1 MTTRLEATIL
11 ARRDLAGLFDAEPCR
26 VGRLAALNGQYCE
39 ISGFPFPLGT
49 GTRMQTQ
56 NGEFAEGE
64 VVGFQGQRAI
74 IQPLG
79 DVGSIASGA
88 AVYANGRHDM
98 IEVGEELLGRVID
111 ARGRPLDGGLMP
123 SCIGRQKIAG
133 EESNPLDR
141 GRVVRA
147 MDSGVRAINAL
158 LTIGEG
164 QRVAIVAGSGVGKSV
179 LMGQILQ
186 GIDADIIVIGL
197 IGERAREVS
206 DFVEGKLT
214 PAIRHKSVV
223 VAVTADQVPLL
234 RLRAAMRATAIAE
247 YFARQGK
254 RVLLMID
261 SLTRIAHA
269 QREIGLAM
277 GEPPTM
283 KGYTPSSLAL
293 IPKLVERAGVD
304 RRSGGSI
311 TAIYTVLADGGDL
324 EDPVVDAARAI
335 VDGHII
341 LSRTL
346 AESGVFPAID
356 VGRSLSRLMPDIVDP
371 AHLAAASRFRQLW
384 SSYEQNSDLVMLGAY
399 AQGSDAVLDDAIA
412 QRPAMLDFIKQPMH
426 AIVTL
431 EDARSVL
438 IEGMGA

>member
-1 MTTRLEATIL
+1 MTRLATIL
-11 ARRDLAGLFDAEPCR
+11 SSRRDLAHLIDAAPCR
-26 VGRLAALNGQYCE
+26 VGRLATMHGQYCE
-39 ISGFPFPLGT
+39 VSGFPYPLGT
-49 GTRMQTQ
+49 GTRMQTT
-56 NGEFAEGE
+56 NGSYAEGE

-88 AVYANGRHDM
+88 AVFADGRHDM
-98 IEVGEELLGRVID
+98 IAVGEELLGRVID
-111 ARGRPLDGGLMP
+111 ARGKPLDGGAP
-123 SCIGRQKIAG
+123 PTCTERQNISRKD
-133 EESNPLDR
+133 SNPLDR
-141 GRVVRA
+141 GRVVKA
-147 MDSGVRAINAL
+147 IDSGVRAINAL

-186 GIDADIIVIGL
+186 GVDADIIVIGL
-197 IGERAREVS
+197 IGERAREVT
-206 DFVEGKLT
+206 DFVESKLN
-214 PAIRHKSVV
+214 AGIKAKSVV

-247 YFARQGK
+247 YFAAKGK

-269 QREIGLAM
+269 QREIGLAT

-293 IPKLVERAGVD
+293 IPQLVERAGVD

-324 EDPVVDAARAI
+324 EDPVVDAVRAI

-341 LSRTL
+341 LTRAL
-346 AESGVFPAID
+346 AESGVYPAID
-356 VGRSLSRLMPDIVDP
+356 LGKSLSRLMPDIVDP
-371 AHLAAASRFRQLW
+371 VHLAAAARFRQYW
-384 SSYEQNSDLVMLGAY
+384 SSYEQSSDLVMLGAY
-399 AQGSDAVLDDAIA
+399 AQGSDPVLDQAIA
-412 QRPAMLDFIKQPMH
+412 QRPTMLDFIRQPMGQ
-426 AIVTL
+426 IVPFS
-431 EDARSVL
+431 EAKAAL
-438 IEGMGA
+438 IDWMAA

>member
-1 MTTRLEATIL
+1 MNTRLASIISTRHDFASLIDT
-11 ARRDLAGLFDAEPCR
+11 APRR

-39 ISGFPFPLGT
+39 VSGFPYPLGT

-79 DVGSIASGA
+79 DVGSMASGA
-88 AVYANGRHDM
+88 AVHANGRHDM
-98 IEVGEELLGRVID
+98 IDVGDELLGRVID
-111 ARGRPLDGGLMP
+111 AKGRPLDGGPMP
-123 SCIGRQKIAG
+123 ACSDRQKIAG
-133 EESNPLDR
+133 EDTNPLDR

-147 MDSGVRAINAL
+147 LDSGVRAINAL

-206 DFVEGKLT
+206 DFVEGKIT
-214 PAIRHKSVV
+214 PDILHKSVV

-269 QREIGLAM
+269 QREIGLAT

-304 RRSGGSI
+304 RKSGGSI

-346 AESGVFPAID
+346 AESSVFPAID

-371 AHLAAASRFRQLW
+371 AHLAAASRFRQYW

-399 AQGSDAVLDDAIA
+399 AQGSDAVLDQAIA
-412 QRPAMLDFIKQPMH
+412 KRPDMLDFIKQPMH
-426 AIVTL
+426 SIVAL
-431 EDARSVL
+431 EDARARL
-438 IEGMGA
+438 IEGMGV

>member
-1 MTTRLEATIL
+1 MTRLANIL
-11 ARRDLAGLFDAEPCR
+11 SSRRDLAHLIDTAPCR
-26 VGRLAALNGQYCE
+26 VGRLATMHGQYCE
-39 ISGFPFPLGT
+39 VSGFPYPLGT
-49 GTRMQTQ
+49 GTRMQTT
-56 NGEFAEGE
+56 NGSYAEGE

-88 AVYANGRHDM
+88 AVFADGRHDM
-98 IEVGEELLGRVID
+98 IAVGEELLGRVID
-111 ARGRPLDGGLMP
+111 ARGKPLDGGAP
-123 SCIGRQKIAG
+123 PTCTQRQNISRRD
-133 EESNPLDR
+133 SNPLDR
-141 GRVVRA
+141 GRVVKA
-147 MDSGVRAINAL
+147 IDSGVRAINAL

-186 GIDADIIVIGL
+186 GVDADVIVVGL
-197 IGERAREVS
+197 IGERAREVT
-206 DFVEGKLT
+206 DFVENKLNAT
-214 PAIRHKSVV
+214 IKAKSVV

-247 YFARQGK
+247 YFAATGE

-269 QREIGLAM
+269 QREIGLAT

-293 IPKLVERAGVD
+293 IPQLVERAGVD
-304 RRSGGSI
+304 RHSGGSI

-324 EDPVVDAARAI
+324 EDPVVDAVRAI

-341 LSRTL
+341 LTRTL
-346 AESGVFPAID
+346 AESGVYPAID
-356 VGRSLSRLMPDIVDP
+356 IGKSLSRLMPDIVDP
-371 AHLAAASRFRQLW
+371 AHLAAAARFRQYW
-384 SSYEQNSDLVMLGAY
+384 SSYEQSSDLVMLGAY
-399 AQGSDAVLDDAIA
+399 AQGSDQVLDRAIA
-412 QRPAMLDFIKQPMH
+412 QRPAMLDFLKQPMGQ
-426 AIVTL
+426 IVAFPEAKAAL
-431 EDARSVL
+431 IDWMDA
-438 IEGMGA
+438 